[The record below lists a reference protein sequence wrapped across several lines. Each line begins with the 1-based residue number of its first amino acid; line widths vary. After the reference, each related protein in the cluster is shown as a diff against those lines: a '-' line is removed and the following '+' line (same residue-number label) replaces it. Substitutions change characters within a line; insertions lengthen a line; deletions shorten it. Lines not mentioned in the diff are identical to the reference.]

1 MRIVHQR
8 CCALDVHKKS
18 ITACVLVGDGEAAVQ
33 ERKKEFGT
41 TRKELEKLRFW
52 LMASKVSVV
61 ATESAPG
68 LLEAGLACTGEAEK
82 IR

>member
-18 ITACVLVGDGEAAVQ
+18 ITACLLVWDGQEAVQ

-41 TRKELEKLRFW
+41 YKKELERLRFW
-52 LMASKVSVV
+52 LMASKVTVV
-61 ATESAPG
+61 AMESPG
-68 LLEAGLACTGEAEK
+68 CTGSQCGTYWSG
-82 IR
+82 RSNSS